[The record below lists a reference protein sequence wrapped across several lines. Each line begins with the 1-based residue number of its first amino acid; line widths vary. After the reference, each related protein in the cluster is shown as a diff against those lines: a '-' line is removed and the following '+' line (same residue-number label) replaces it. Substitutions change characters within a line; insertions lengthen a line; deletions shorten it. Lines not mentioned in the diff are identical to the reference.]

1 MKNNKDDAV
10 CMDLVID
17 LVNKEMFLSCRNHD
31 ILVVLVRV
39 HCQFIYQ
46 SLQKKKTLLNSHEK
60 VSSTDITSEQRKR
73 RKTRP
78 HHSLF
83 DLLLVRRM
91 TETIAIPA
99 NEQIQLPLMILS
111 SLL

>member
-1 MKNNKDDAV
+1 M
-10 CMDLVID
+10 
-17 LVNKEMFLSCRNHD
+17 
-31 ILVVLVRV
+31 
-39 HCQFIYQ
+39 
-46 SLQKKKTLLNSHEK
+46 KKKTLLNSHEK

-99 NEQIQLPLMILS
+99 NPIATDDTILFTVKTES
-111 SLL
+111 SLGISIRSFICKIP

>member
-1 MKNNKDDAV
+1 MMMRVTKKK
-10 CMDLVID
+10 D

-31 ILVVLVRV
+31 ILVGSSTLPF
-39 HCQFIYQ
+39 HL
-46 SLQKKKTLLNSHEK
+46 SKPSEKKTLLNSHEK

-78 HHSLF
+78 HLF
-83 DLLLVRRM
+83 HLLLVRRM

>member
-1 MKNNKDDAV
+1 MMMRVTKKK
-10 CMDLVID
+10 D

-31 ILVVLVRV
+31 ILVGSSTLPF
-39 HCQFIYQ
+39 HL
-46 SLQKKKTLLNSHEK
+46 SKPSEKKTLLNSHEK